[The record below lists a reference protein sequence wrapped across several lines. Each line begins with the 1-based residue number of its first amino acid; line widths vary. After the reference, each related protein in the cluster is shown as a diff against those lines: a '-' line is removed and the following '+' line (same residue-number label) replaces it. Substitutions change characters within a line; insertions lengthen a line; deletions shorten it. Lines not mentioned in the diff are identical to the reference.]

1 MKRIEIKRPFEPF
14 SNKLALALALVMG
27 VLLTALHF
35 VGFIELRGP
44 QQMQDAHILLN
55 LVLNL
60 LFSYI
65 LFALNFS
72 IAKADFKAP
81 KRYVIAIGS
90 TLLVIGGYT
99 LLTKGLRLWIY
110 DEVII
115 SRTVNLNLLKYVVMA
130 LTVLLITFLLFVL
143 EQRQKIELENRR
155 LAEENIRIRYD
166 ALETKLA
173 PHFLFNSLNTLSGLI
188 GISDQ
193 RSLQYVQQLAQ
204 TYRYI
209 IQDRKLVTLRDELL
223 FTDSY
228 VYLMQIRY
236 GENLTVVRHIPEE
249 VMDLQCLPIS
259 VQLLVENAIK
269 HNVISEKHPLRI
281 EIGVAD
287 NWLTVSNAIC
297 LKTGV
302 IEGAGIG
309 LSSLIERYRLL
320 CHQDIVI
327 NRTDTEFKVSLPLV
341 ASAAS
346 D

>member
-1 MKRIEIKRPFEPF
+1 MKHPFEPF
-14 SNKLALALALVMG
+14 SNKLALVLALVMG
-27 VLLTALHF
+27 ILLTALHF
-35 VGFIELRGP
+35 VGSIELRGP
-44 QQMQDAHILLN
+44 QQIRDAHIVLN

-65 LFALNFS
+65 LFALNFA
-72 IAKADFKAP
+72 IAKSDLKASR
-81 KRYVIAIGS
+81 RYIVAIGS
-90 TLLVIGGYT
+90 TLVIIGGYT

-115 SRTVNLNLLKYVVMA
+115 NRTVNLNLLKYVVMA
-130 LTVLLITFLLFVL
+130 LTVLLITFLLFML

-155 LAEENIRIRYD
+155 LAEENMRIRYD
-166 ALETKLA
+166 TLENKLA

-193 RSLQYVQQLAQ
+193 RALQYVQQLSQ

-209 IQDRKLVTLRDELL
+209 IQDRKLVTLSDEMR

-236 GENLTVVRHIPEE
+236 GDNLTVQSSIPEE
-249 VMDLQCLPIS
+249 LLDLQCLPIS

-269 HNVISEKHPLRI
+269 HNVISEKHPLHI
-281 EIGVAD
+281 QISVEDG
-287 NWLTVSNAIC
+287 WLTVSNAIC
-297 LKTGV
+297 LKSGV

-309 LSSLIERYRLL
+309 LSSLVERYRLL
-320 CHQDIVI
+320 CHQDIFI
-327 NRTDTEFKVSLPLV
+327 SRTDTHFKVSLPLINEKI
-341 ASAAS
+341 
-346 D
+346 

>member
-209 IQDRKLVTLRDELL
+209 IQDRKLVTLREELL

-236 GENLTVVRHIPEE
+236 GENLTVVSDIPDE
-249 VMDLQCLPIS
+249 VMDFQCLPIS

-281 EIGVAD
+281 EVNVAD

-297 LKTGV
+297 LKSGA

-320 CHQDIVI
+320 CHQDILI
-327 NRTDTEFKVSLPLV
+327 NRTDTEFKVSIPLV
-341 ASAAS
+341 NEEC
-346 D
+346 